1 MRKPIL
7 AILFF
12 LSCLIYASSATAQV
26 TTVYLVRHAEKD
38 MADPNIKDPGLNG
51 LGLQRA
57 TDLDKLM
64 SDKNLAEVF
73 STNTRR
79 TLMTAMP
86 LTNRLKKSAVIYD
99 PSETKL
105 LANKIQKNYKGKTI
119 LVVGHS
125 NTLLP
130 LIKALGGYPSI
141 NEIKDDDYRNLF
153 KLIINGA
160 DVKTEE
166 LKYGN

>member
-1 MRKPIL
+1 M
-7 AILFF
+7 
-12 LSCLIYASSATAQV
+12 SDVNS
-26 TTVYLVRHAEKD
+26 
-38 MADPNIKDPGLNG
+38 KDPGLSG

-64 SDKNLAEVF
+64 ADKNVAEIF

-86 LTNRLKKSAVIYD
+86 LTNRLKKAAVIYD
-99 PSETKL
+99 PTETKI
-105 LANKIQKNYKGKTI
+105 LANKIKSNYKGKTV

-130 LIKALGGYPSI
+130 LIKALGGYTSVT
-141 NEIKDDDYRNLF
+141 EIKDDEYRNLF
-153 KLIINGA
+153 KLVINGD
-160 DVKTEE
+160 DVKSET
-166 LKYGN
+166 LSYGN

>member
-7 AILFF
+7 ATLFF
-12 LSCLIYASSATAQV
+12 IFCLIFASSADAQV

-38 MADPNIKDPGLNG
+38 MSDPNIKDPGLNG

-64 SDKNLAEVF
+64 ADQNVAEIF
-73 STNTRR
+73 SSQTRR

-86 LTNRLKKSAVIYD
+86 LSNRIKKSAVIYD

-105 LANKIQKNYKGKTI
+105 LANKIKDNYKGKTV

-130 LIKALGGYPSI
+130 LIKALGGYTSI
-141 NEIKDDDYRNLF
+141 SEIKDDDYRNLF
-153 KLIINGA
+153 KLTINGA

>member
-1 MRKPIL
+1 MRKTLSTILIL
-7 AILFF
+7 AFCVFF
-12 LSCLIYASSATAQV
+12 ASNAAAQS

-38 MADPNIKDPGLNG
+38 LSDVNSKDPGLSG

-64 SDKNLAEVF
+64 ADKNIAEIF

-79 TLMTAMP
+79 TLMTVMP

-99 PSETKL
+99 PTETKM
-105 LANKIQKNYKGKTI
+105 LASKIKNDYKGKTV

-130 LIKALGGYPSI
+130 LIKALGGYTSVTD
-141 NEIKDDDYRNLF
+141 IKDDDYRNLF
-153 KLIINGA
+153 KLVINGE
-160 DVKTEE
+160 DVKSET
-166 LKYGN
+166 LTYGN